1 MRRIVAA
8 VLLSCVVSAL
18 LPVVAS
24 ADSLLPLDPQRAH
37 LYLMRP
43 DVAANEKEIVATLDG
58 KQAGRI
64 GSNQYLVVSLPPGE
78 HEYLLDSDGWQEKKT
93 LQIGPGDGVYIY
105 LQVDESANYYRVTTN
120 NMSREVAGR
129 YLKRSESAGDLPVR
143 LETVLGPYKGAV
155 TVPGPAPAAETT
167 VAVAA
172 LTPAAPASS
181 AGLASG
187 ISMVTLG
194 VQDLQK
200 SVRFYTEG
208 LGLSLSPHSS
218 RDIAFFELQGSW
230 LALYSR
236 AALAADAGVPA
247 GEPVVFT
254 GITLA
259 QNVASRQAVDEV
271 LKTAVAAGAEI
282 VKPAQEAFWGGYSGY
297 FKDPDGYLWEVVW
310 NPGLPLRQ

>member
-1 MRRIVAA
+1 MKRIVAA
-8 VLLSCVVSAL
+8 VLLSGVVSAL
-18 LPVVAS
+18 LPVMAR
-24 ADSLLPLDPQRAH
+24 ADALLPLDPQRAH

-43 DVAANEKEIVATLDG
+43 DVGANEKEIVASVDG
-58 KQAGRI
+58 KKAGVI
-64 GSNQYLVVSLPPGE
+64 GYNQYLVVSLPPGE
-78 HEYLLDSDGWQEKKT
+78 HEYLLDSDSWQEKKT
-93 LQIGPGDGVYIY
+93 LQIGPGDGAYVY
-105 LQVDESANYYRVTTN
+105 LQVTESVDYYRVTTN

-129 YLKRSESAGDLPVR
+129 YLIRSASAGDLPVR
-143 LETVLGPYKGAV
+143 LETVLAPYTMAV
-155 TVPGPAPAAETT
+155 PAPAA
-167 VAVAA
+167 AVAA
-172 LTPAAPASS
+172 AAVTPVVPAVSS
-181 AGLASG
+181 AGLPSG

-208 LGLSLSPHSS
+208 LGLSLSSHSS

-236 AALAADAGVPA
+236 AALAADVGVPA

-259 QNVASRQAVDEV
+259 QNVADRQAVDEV

-282 VKPAQEAFWGGYSGY
+282 VKPAQDAFWGGYSGY
-297 FKDPDGYLWEVVW
+297 FKDPDGYLWEVSW